1 MTMDLFSQSLS
12 VSELNQAADAL
23 LDNEFSDVW
32 ISGEISNLT
41 RAASGHYYFALK
53 DDHAQVRCALFKFT
67 AARLAV
73 PFKEGDAVEV
83 RGKIG
88 IYGARGEFQIAV
100 NEVRSLGLGQLFERY
115 ERLKARLQA
124 EGLFDESCKQTLPE
138 HPKVIGIVTSL
149 AAAALRDVVSTLKRR
164 APQIPVIVY
173 TTPVQGAGS
182 EQHIAQAIMLAHQR
196 REVDVLIVCRGGG
209 SLEDLWAFNEEAT
222 VRAIAACTLPV
233 VSGVGHETDFT
244 LADFVADVRAPTP
257 TAAAELVSPNRV
269 EQLRHV
275 QQLWSRV
282 QQNMTQ
288 RYRYAAQKVDFLTQN
303 LKHPQQKLAEQAK
316 QLDFLAQKLH
326 TSSLHLLAK
335 QQYRVAQQAQIL
347 QHCRPNIQNKKQQ
360 LDWVQAALQR
370 AMFGLI
376 ESRRQ
381 QIDKQNQILNAMSP
395 LNILQ
400 RGYAIVQTGRGQVV
414 RDANNLR
421 LGQKLA
427 IRLADGAVDVQV
439 AKRQNQADLFD

>member
-1 MTMDLFSQSLS
+1 MDLFAQTLS

-53 DDHAQVRCALFKFT
+53 DDHAQVRCALFKFM

-73 PFKEGDAVEV
+73 PLKEGDAVEV

-88 IYGARGEFQIAV
+88 IYGARGEFQITI

-124 EGLFDESCKQTLPE
+124 EGLFDESRKQTLPE
-138 HPKVIGIVTSL
+138 HPKAIGIVTSL

-164 APQIPVIVY
+164 APQIPIIVY
-173 TTPVQGAGS
+173 PTPVQGAGS
-182 EQHIAQAIMLAHQR
+182 EQHIAQAIMRAHQR

-257 TAAAELVSPNRV
+257 TAAAELVSPNCA

-288 RYRYAAQKVDFLTQN
+288 RYRYAAQKVDFL
-303 LKHPQQKLAEQAK
+303 
-316 QLDFLAQKLH
+316 AQKLR
-326 TSSLHLLAK
+326 TSSLHLLTK
-335 QQYRVAQQAQIL
+335 QQYRVAQQVQIL
-347 QHCRPNIQNKKQQ
+347 QHRRPNIQNKKQQ

-414 RDANNLR
+414 RDANDLR

-439 AKRQNQADLFD
+439 AKQQNQADLFD

>member
-1 MTMDLFSQSLS
+1 MTMDLFAQTLS

-53 DDHAQVRCALFKFT
+53 DDHAQVRCALFKFM

-73 PFKEGDAVEV
+73 PLKEGDAVEV

-88 IYGARGEFQIAV
+88 IYGARGEFQITI

-124 EGLFDESCKQTLPE
+124 EGLFDESRKQTLPE
-138 HPKVIGIVTSL
+138 HPKAIGIVTSL

-164 APQIPVIVY
+164 APQIPIIVY
-173 TTPVQGAGS
+173 PTPVQGAGS
-182 EQHIAQAIMLAHQR
+182 EQHIAQAIMRAHQR

-257 TAAAELVSPNRV
+257 TAAAELVSPNCA

-288 RYRYAAQKVDFLTQN
+288 RYRYAAQKVDFL
-303 LKHPQQKLAEQAK
+303 
-316 QLDFLAQKLH
+316 AQKLR
-326 TSSLHLLAK
+326 TSSLHLLTK
-335 QQYRVAQQAQIL
+335 QQYRVAQQVQIL
-347 QHCRPNIQNKKQQ
+347 QHRRPNIQNKKQQ

-414 RDANNLR
+414 RDANDLR

-439 AKRQNQADLFD
+439 AKQQNQADLFD